1 MCYKVNMILSNNRE
15 VMNLAEMKVNLAHP
29 SSLSL

>member
-15 VMNLAEMKVNLAHP
+15 VMTLAEMKVNLAHP